1 MIELKPWVRDLPFG
15 LGLLLP
21 RFPPILL
28 LFLVLKVLLVFSDFR
43 IVVEL
48 FEAVLRAFAL
58 VKGGNVII
66 IIIL

>member
-1 MIELKPWVRDLPFG
+1 MIELKPRVRDFPFG
-15 LGLLLP
+15 FGLLLP
-21 RFPPILL
+21 GFPPL